1 MLSKFIKK
9 ILLST
14 SLLLLAAL
22 FSCNK
27 NVDQFLLSPN
37 PQIRHFELHDHNVCV
52 ALKVNIDGKANE
64 LSPYYW
70 RCRLAFAKYRI
81 AYENPTP
88 LQEGRNMQFGDLF
101 NKIAQ
106 KISSLSE
113 SFLLRETR
121 KIDNHHHNQCLNLG
135 FKFETDNQAEIDE
148 YFFCRRALIEEQ
160 QKVPAF
166 GKQDF
171 LAFPNKEYDLTFA
184 VNQRIDQNLK
194 LFKSLQEKY
203 PACVK
208 YNIYSENFKRCSKA
222 EDNSRQC
229 YSAVPRQTFKKEW
242 ERKIK
247 CQKQA
252 YTRYSDELLKDR
264 ENLSQKESKMR
275 NQNSDFF
282 NKNSL
287 SGIGAS
293 EKNFV
298 AKEKLEEM
306 EKQEKEL
313 KKEKAAKKTNS
324 KLELYDKYELTKLRQ
339 QYIFACQTKSND
351 EIYNF
356 DVALKNAC
364 EDLRKFEILGDEK

>member
-1 MLSKFIKK
+1 MFCKSINK

-14 SLLLLAAL
+14 SLLLVAAL
-22 FSCNK
+22 FSCSEK
-27 NVDQFLLSPN
+27 VDQFLLSPN
-37 PQIRHFELHDHNVCV
+37 PNVRHFELHDHNVCV

-64 LSPYYW
+64 ISPYYW

-88 LQEGRNMQFGDLF
+88 LQESRNALFGDLF
-101 NKIAQ
+101 NKILQ

-184 VNQRIDQNLK
+184 VNQRIDKNLK
-194 LFKSLQEKY
+194 LFKSLQQKY

-229 YSAVPRQTFKKEW
+229 YGESDRKVFKKEW

-252 YTRYSDELLKDR
+252 YTRYGDELLKNR
-264 ENLSQKESKMR
+264 ENLSEKESRMR
-275 NQNSDFF
+275 NKNSDFY

-298 AKEKLEEM
+298 SKENFDEM
-306 EKQEKEL
+306 KKQEEKM

-324 KLELYDKYELTKLRQ
+324 KAELYDKYELTKLRQ
-339 QYIFACQTKSND
+339 QYIFACQNKSND
-351 EIYNF
+351 EIYKFSLAQKNSCE
-356 DVALKNAC
+356 ALR
-364 EDLRKFEILGDEK
+364 EFEILGSE